1 MLSCLISICF
11 SLGNESSDSI
21 RAESPFWESS
31 PDEYYLNL
39 QRHFF
44 SVALG
49 VRCIP
54 ALSCQNYAD
63 VLRICRDNY
72 IKNREESISKRFYR
86 LIRSLRSCSDR
97 EAQSIMQFVKKE
109 FNHSSSTSH
118 LPNTL
123 RVITQR
129 VHKPCREKKIG
140 HYVVQTFPWPHS

>member
-1 MLSCLISICF
+1 MSVLKCRSRNKVMDSFVAKRNHEKTCKARSIVQANKVESVEVESTPTPTLVDNASGKYDLHKSSTTIPSCFISISF
-11 SLGNESSDSI
+11 SSLGIESSESI

-72 IKNREESISKRFYR
+72 IKNREETKD
-86 LIRSLRSCSDR
+86 LI
-97 EAQSIMQFVKKE
+97 V
-109 FNHSSSTSH
+109 
-118 LPNTL
+118 
-123 RVITQR
+123 
-129 VHKPCREKKIG
+129 
-140 HYVVQTFPWPHS
+140 